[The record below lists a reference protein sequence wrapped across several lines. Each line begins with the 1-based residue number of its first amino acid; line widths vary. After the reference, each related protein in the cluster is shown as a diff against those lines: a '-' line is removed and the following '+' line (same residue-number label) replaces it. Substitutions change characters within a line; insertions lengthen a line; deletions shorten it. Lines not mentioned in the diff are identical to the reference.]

1 MPNSMTGFGRADV
14 CLNEIKFL
22 IEIKSVNSRYLETS
36 VRLPANYS
44 SFENDIRLLLK
55 SKIFRGKVDVTLRE
69 IDNAFSNAQN
79 LIYNKPLLDKYIE
92 MLRKISKDYSIND
105 NLSVN
110 TVSNLLGVFCLSE
123 NNETVFKW
131 KDIKIAFEDALK
143 DFLESR
149 QIEGKHICSDILNNI
164 SLLKQLVLEIEDQVP
179 NMLLEYEK
187 RLSEKLKSVFEN
199 SDIDDTR
206 VLMEIAL
213 FTDRT
218 DVSEELARLSSHIA
232 SLEELLSSNFD
243 VGRKCDFILQEINRE
258 INTIGSKTKSIKISE
273 AVIESKTIIEKIREQ
288 VQNLE

>member
-1 MPNSMTGFGRADV
+1 MPNSMTGFGKADV
-14 CLNEIKFL
+14 CLNGIKFL
-22 IEIKSVNSRYLETS
+22 IEIKSVNSRYIETS
-36 VRLPANYS
+36 VKLPANYS
-44 SFENDIRLLLK
+44 SFESNIRLFIK
-55 SKIFRGKVDVTLRE
+55 SKVFRGKVDVTIRE
-69 IDNAFSNAQN
+69 IDNAFSNAQD
-79 LIYNKPLLDKYIE
+79 LVYNESLLDKYIE
-92 MLRKISKDYSIND
+92 TLRKISKDYSID
-105 NLSVN
+105 DDLSVN

-123 NNETVFKW
+123 NNETVLKW
-131 KDIKIAFEDALK
+131 EDVRIALEDALK

-149 QIEGKHICSDILNNI
+149 SIEGKHICGDILKNI
-164 SLLKQLVLEIEDQVP
+164 LLLKKLVFEIESQVP

-187 RLSEKLKSVFEN
+187 RLSEKLKSILES

-232 SLEELLSSNFD
+232 SLEDLLSSNSD

-273 AVIESKTIIEKIREQ
+273 VVIESKTIVEKIREQ